1 MNLNHNNI
9 TFIIV
14 TFKSENIIHDC
25 LKTLPKDYKK
35 IIIENSGNPKFKE
48 DLEQK
53 YDNLEVLLSEN
64 LGMGASN
71 NIGIKRCN
79 TKFAYVIN
87 PDIKFKENTLR
98 ELIKGAEQIEDFSIL
113 SPISNNSR
121 YPNYTLSKNTSVSRN
136 ILSVDCI
143 DGYSMLINKQKFRDD
158 IYFDENIFMYLENDD
173 MCIKKKNEKE
183 NLYIIKNSLIEHLG
197 GKSSDQKH
205 KQDIELLRNW
215 HWMWSKFYFNKK
227 HYGIFYALFRSLK
240 SFFSS
245 IIKYFLY
252 SITLNHY
259 KKKIYKMRLLGIF
272 NSILDKPSW
281 YRINF
286 KK

>member
-1 MNLNHNNI
+1 MKLDHNNT

-35 IIIENSGNPKFKE
+35 IIIENSGNIKLKKN
-48 DLEQK
+48 LEQN
-53 YDNLEVLLSEN
+53 YENLEVILSEN
-64 LGMGASN
+64 LGMGTSN

-87 PDIKFKENTLR
+87 PDIKFKENTLY
-98 ELIKGAEQIEDFSIL
+98 ELIKSIDQIDDFAIL

-121 YPNYTLSKNTSVSRN
+121 YPNYTLSKKSSFSEN
-136 ILSVDCI
+136 IFSVDSI
-143 DGYSMLINKQKFRDD
+143 DGYSMLINKKKFSDD
-158 IYFDENIFMYLENDD
+158 IYFDENFFMYLENDD
-173 MCIKKKNEKE
+173 ICMKKKKDKE

-197 GKSSDQKH
+197 GKSSDQKY

-227 HYGIFYALFRSLK
+227 HYGIFYALLRSLK
-240 SFFSS
+240 SLFSS
-245 IIKYFLY
+245 IVKYFLY
-252 SITLNHY
+252 SVSLNHY
-259 KKKIYKMRLLGIF
+259 KKQIYKMRLLGIF
-272 NSILDKPSW
+272 NSILGKPSW

-286 KK
+286 KN